1 MQMQGTYVRNE
12 LVKLGLA
19 HEVLNVEQ
27 EVEALLVGDAGES
40 IIGVLALQVGDEL
53 CELVVLAKVLHR
65 ILQRLPSDDGGEVAV
80 SLAVTRKVRINQERV
95 LIRDTYTA
103 ARIYA

>member
-1 MQMQGTYVRNE
+1 MEGTYVRNE

-40 IIGVLALQVGDEL
+40 IIRVLALQVCDEL
-53 CELVVLAKVLHR
+53 CELVVVTEVVHRVL
-65 ILQRLPSDDGGEVAV
+65 QGLPSDDG
-80 SLAVTRKVRINQERV
+80 
-95 LIRDTYTA
+95 
-103 ARIYA
+103 